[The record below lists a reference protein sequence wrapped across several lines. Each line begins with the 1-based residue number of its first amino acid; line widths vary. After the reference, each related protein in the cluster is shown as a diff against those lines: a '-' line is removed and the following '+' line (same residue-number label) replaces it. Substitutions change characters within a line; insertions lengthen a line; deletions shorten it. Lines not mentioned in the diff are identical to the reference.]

1 MGAFLIRKKS
11 KIIIAVMFLLV
22 LSTVMSVSAQDLYN
36 GTQETQF
43 VNETPAV
50 EYKIEMSDDEVLS
63 STYNENL
70 SSEGSFDELENLIK
84 NSNGNV
90 KLNKDYSGYAS
101 TIYLNGPLTVD
112 GQGHILDCAE
122 NKVYLFKFGT
132 GDVVLK
138 DLTIK
143 NSHNRGS
150 VGQAGAIYIGS
161 SAKLTLIN
169 CNFDSNTA
177 TYGGAIYND
186 GGSLSVINCSFTNNN
201 AYSEKGGAIY
211 SKGEI
216 SIINSSFISN
226 KALVDGGAIYSES
239 ENDVEIIGTQFIS
252 NEAWG
257 AIITRCFGGAICA
270 KGDVMVEDCDFS
282 SNKAENYGGAIY
294 SYKSVIV
301 TDSSFTANSAKE
313 GGAIYINGPNAVV
326 DDSLFNRNSATSGHG
341 GAIYATEWLH
351 IGNSTLEGN
360 TARGKGGATY
370 SKYIKFSKTVKF
382 VGNSA
387 HGHGGAV
394 YTDRISD
401 NVKDLIFESNYADD
415 DYGGAIYI
423 NSKCGDVNIYNS
435 VFNNNYAIAGDGG
448 AVYSDSGSTNL
459 KFYNCNFNGNYA
471 NGGVE
476 KRYGGAIRSS
486 GNLMLSN
493 CTFKGNWAQNSGGAV
508 YCNSKLEVDGSHFE
522 SNNVYV
528 DYGGAVYADKLDYI
542 KDSVFISN
550 FAQNSGGAVYVNS
563 ACTMTVSTTYFESNR
578 ANYRGGAI
586 FTDSIDSHLRLTN
599 NAFLS
604 NNAVDQGKIVFSTG
618 YYDIISSN
626 WWGSSYPS
634 FDNQNLMEYKRWGS
648 NVKHGDSNPVK
659 VSTYPFTFSPV
670 NYLPVHFKISFT
682 SDVPKYLV
690 NKVSFSTSSNGIF
703 NITSVEKNGFYFD
716 YTPMADGTHNVYVNG
731 IEIGP
736 MLNFINVKK
745 TTVFG
750 EDIIKIYG
758 NSRVYSAVFLDENDN
773 YLPEGSVVKF
783 NVDGT
788 EYIEKVS
795 ENGVAELGINLGVG
809 LHHVTAYNLKTGDS
823 FANTIRVLTKA
834 PVTYNRGDYY
844 MVKISSE
851 DNVSGTVTFTVGDD
865 EYTSDIR
872 NGYSSLEL
880 DFEPGKYVITANY
893 KGQIITENIII
904 SNQYSQV
911 ISHLN
916 GTTYGALLPIYN
928 DETFTKV
935 GNVSYSEIAE
945 DTYRY
950 ILPSNKSFILY
961 NVTVS
966 DSEELTDVLKKISG
980 DDYRVDV
987 TIINLEKNT
996 YRVSEKIWHDREW
1009 NYLIHL
1015 THGKLFING
1024 NGATIDDDYKNNF
1037 LFLLPGTE
1045 ASINDITLKRFKRCF
1060 VNNGNLYCANSL
1072 FVENDAEYFDTVTQ
1086 GAVINNFKDATFDN
1100 CIFKDNKNSES
1111 LISVDIGQGPYSGG
1125 GVLYAHDDSITNF
1138 ITCSFKSKH
1147 DNIIVPGTGTV
1158 VFYEDSLNTGF
1169 DKVSTVLSKVIE
1181 QNPLYMHSYNGYFSL
1196 NCSVSVRSTSS
1207 LYSGETETFTYHDV
1221 KSLLDVHDDTK
1232 TFIWDNNAFDSD
1244 ASAFVINL
1252 DNKHYEFTLD
1262 DFEDM
1267 IEEDYVWRTDLK
1279 ARGVFYVPIKDYA
1292 IIDVDSRPIV
1302 VNGHGAVVKLTGN
1315 HDRNDNHFAIVPKQ
1329 SSLTLVNMTL
1339 SGFNSAILNYGK
1351 LFVINCTF
1359 EDNVYRHLTV
1369 VRDYGGAIL
1378 NYGSLYCYN
1387 TTFKNNRATLGAAYY
1402 GDGVSSQ
1409 AIFDNC
1415 VFKDNTY
1422 ISALVWK
1429 NGKANSMDL
1438 TNNAVVKLINCEIDE
1453 STIKTEEDAIF
1464 MITDNDEAFATCN
1477 WVVDSVS
1484 SLMKLSKFLK
1494 DNNEFDIINVTFVKG
1509 DYGVFPDSSK
1519 LFEFDYGKLILNGEG
1534 SRIFVE
1540 TPKRNDET
1548 RFLITTSRSNVIIN
1562 NLIIEGFNIAID
1574 NYGTLTIIN
1583 TCFIKNCVDYM
1594 IYDDQGGAI
1603 INKGV
1608 LNVLNSIFEGNYAK
1622 YGGAIYNTGD
1632 AIIINST
1639 FRDNTGYDSK
1649 SNVDIYTQEAHTN
1662 IIHISGAM
1670 PKTIEH
1676 FPLTG
1681 IQEDLLKSA
1690 VLIVTFVVVS
1700 ATSYQFAKLES
1711 TWSHWVSTLVAAA
1724 IGGSFGA
1731 VHGAIYAKSYQDYRT
1746 FWVKVL
1752 EGIADGI
1759 SFVEIGEAMY
1769 DIPNIWEMDLAPGSM
1784 KDWAEVRDTILD
1796 ELFFRGY
1803 DIFSDDMIDTRL
1815 TKPVSEVTTIFDLEG
1830 AV

>member
-1 MGAFLIRKKS
+1 M
-11 KIIIAVMFLLV
+11 
-22 LSTVMSVSAQDLYN
+22 MSVSATDLNNMTQD
-36 GTQETQF
+36 TQSI
-43 VNETPAV
+43 NEMPAG
-50 EYKIEMSDDEVLS
+50 EYKIEMVDDEVVS
-63 STYNENL
+63 STYDEDL
-70 SSEGSFDELENLIK
+70 KSTGSLEELENLIK

-90 KLNKDYSGYAS
+90 KLNKDYSGYTS
-101 TIYLNGPLTVD
+101 RIYLNGPLTVD

-122 NKVYLFKFGT
+122 NKVYLFKIGT

-150 VGQAGAIYIGS
+150 VEQAGAIYIGS
-161 SAKLTLIN
+161 SAKLTLMN
-169 CNFDSNTA
+169 CNFDSNNA
-177 TYGGAIYND
+177 AYGGAIYSD

-239 ENDVEIIGTQFIS
+239 EDDVEIIGTQFIS

-257 AIITRCFGGAICA
+257 AIITRCFGGAICT
-270 KGDVMVEDCDFS
+270 KGDVIVEDCDFS

-313 GGAIYINGPNAVV
+313 GGAIYVNGPRTVV
-326 DDSLFNRNSATSGHG
+326 DNSVFNRNSATSGHG

-370 SKYIKFSKTVKF
+370 SKYIKFSNTVNF
-382 VGNSA
+382 VRNSA

-459 KFYNCNFNGNYA
+459 KFYNCNFNGNYV

-508 YCNSKLEVDGSHFE
+508 YCNSKLEVDGSYFE

-528 DYGGAVYADKLDYI
+528 DYGGAVYADKLDHV

-563 ACTMTVSTTYFESNR
+563 ACTMAVSTTYFESNR

-659 VSTYPFTFSPV
+659 VSTYPFTFTPV
-670 NYLPVHFKISFT
+670 NYLPVHFKVSFT
-682 SDVPKYLV
+682 SDVPQYLA
-690 NKVSFSTSSNGIF
+690 NKARFSTSSNGIF
-703 NITSVEKNGFYFD
+703 NLTSVEKNGFYFD
-716 YTPMADGTHNVYVNG
+716 YTPMTGGTHNVYVNN

-736 MLNFINVKK
+736 MFNFIDVKK

-758 NSRVYSAVFLDENDN
+758 SSRVYSAVFLDANDN
-773 YLPEGSVVKF
+773 YLPKGTAVKF

-788 EYIEKVS
+788 EWIGKVS
-795 ENGVAELGINLGVG
+795 DNGVAELPINLDVG
-809 LHHVTAYNLKTGDS
+809 LHHVTAYNLVTGDS
-823 FANTIRVLTKA
+823 FTNTIRVLTKV

-844 MVKISSE
+844 LVKVSSE
-851 DNVSGTVTFTVGDD
+851 DEDSGEVTFTVGDE
-865 EYTSDIR
+865 EYTSDIN
-872 NGYSSLEL
+872 NGYASLEL
-880 DFEPGKYVITANY
+880 DFEPGKYAITTNY
-893 KGQIITENIII
+893 KDYSITEKIII

-928 DETFTKV
+928 NETFAKV
-935 GNVSYSEIAE
+935 GNVSYSEIGE

-950 ILPSNKSFILY
+950 ILPSNKSFIMY

-966 DSEELTDVLKKISG
+966 DSDELTDVLKKISKE
-980 DDYRVDV
+980 DYQVDV

-996 YRVSEKIWHDREW
+996 YRISEKIWSDREW

-1015 THGKLFING
+1015 THGRLFING
-1024 NGATIDDDYKNNF
+1024 NGATIDDEYHNNF

-1045 ASINDITLKRFKRCF
+1045 VSINDITLKRFKRCF
-1060 VNNGNLYCANSL
+1060 VNYGNLYCANSS
-1072 FVENDAEYFDTVTQ
+1072 FVENDARFFDTVTK
-1086 GAVINNFKDATFDN
+1086 GTVVNNFNQATFDN
-1100 CIFKDNKNSES
+1100 CVFKDNRNSES
-1111 LISVDIGQGPYSGG
+1111 WVSMDIGQNENAGG

-1138 ITCSFKSKH
+1138 ITCSFKSKY
-1147 DNIIVPGTGTV
+1147 DNIIVPGTGMV
-1158 VFYEDSLNTGF
+1158 VFYEDNLNTDF
-1169 DKVSTVLSKVIE
+1169 DKVNTLLSKVIE
-1181 QNPLYMHSYNGYFSL
+1181 QNPLYMHSYNGHFSM
-1196 NCSVSVRSTSS
+1196 NCTVSVRSTSS
-1207 LYSGETETFTYHDV
+1207 LYSGETETFTYPNV
-1221 KSLLDVHDDTK
+1221 ESLLNAHEDTK

-1252 DNKHYEFTLD
+1252 EGKNYEVTLD
-1262 DFEDM
+1262 QFEDM
-1267 IEEDYVWRTDLK
+1267 IEEDYVWRTPLK
-1279 ARGVFYVPIKDYA
+1279 DIDTVYVPIKDYA

-1302 VNGHGAVVKLTGN
+1302 VNGNGAVVKLTGN
-1315 HDRNDNHFAIVPKQ
+1315 HDRNDNHFAVVPKQ

-1351 LFVINCTF
+1351 LYVINCTF

-1369 VRDYGGAIL
+1369 DRDYGGAIL
-1378 NYGSLYCYN
+1378 NYGALYCFN

-1402 GDGVSSQ
+1402 GDGISSQ

-1415 VFKDNTY
+1415 IFKDNTY
-1422 ISALVWK
+1422 ISALLWK
-1429 NGKANSMDL
+1429 TGKANTMDL

-1453 STIKTEEDAIF
+1453 STINTEEDALF
-1464 MITDNDEAFATCN
+1464 FITDNDDAYATLN
-1477 WVVDSVS
+1477 YVVDSVS
-1484 SLMKLSKFLK
+1484 ALMKLSKLIK
-1494 DNNEFDIINVTFVKG
+1494 DNQEYDIINVTFVKG

-1519 LFEFDYGKLILNGEG
+1519 LFEFDYGKLILNGAG
-1534 SRIFVE
+1534 SHIFVE
-1540 TPKRNDET
+1540 NPKRSDET
-1548 RFLITTSRSNVIIN
+1548 QFLITTSRSNVIIN
-1562 NLIIEGFNIAID
+1562 DLAIEGFNIAVE
-1574 NYGTLTIIN
+1574 NYGTLTVIN
-1583 TCFIKNCVDYM
+1583 THFIKNCVDYL
-1594 IYDDQGGAI
+1594 IHDDQGGAI
-1603 INKGV
+1603 INKGT
-1608 LNVLNSIFEGNYAK
+1608 LNVLNSTFEGNYAK
-1622 YGGAIYNTGD
+1622 YGGAIYNTGY
-1632 AIIINST
+1632 ALIINST
-1639 FRDNTGYDSK
+1639 FRDNIGYDSK
-1649 SNVDIYTQEAHTN
+1649 SNVDVYTHEANTN
-1662 IIHISGAM
+1662 IIHISGAL

-1676 FPLTG
+1676 FSLTG
-1681 IQEDLLKSA
+1681 LEEDLLKSSI
-1690 VLIVTFVVVS
+1690 LIVTFAVVS
-1700 ATSYQFAKLES
+1700 ATSYHFAKIET

-1731 VHGAIYAKSYQDYRT
+1731 VHGAVYAKSYQDYRL

-1759 SFVEIGEAMY
+1759 GFVEYGEAMY
-1769 DIPNIWEMDLAPGSM
+1769 DIPNIWKLDLAPGSM
-1784 KDWAEVRDTILD
+1784 GDWSEVLDTILD
-1796 ELFFRGY
+1796 ELVSRGY
-1803 DIFSDDMIDTRL
+1803 DIFSSDMIDNHL

-1830 AV
+1830 VI